1 MGFVSKTVLGEVR
14 RKIASKATA
23 APPSPRVTVVTEVE
37 PNVTEP
43 EMKKVELVNLI
54 VERTGMKKK
63 DVKPVVEATLEVLG
77 EAISNGQELNLQPF
91 GRIKVNNTKDL
102 ANAQVHSVRI
112 CQSKASR
119 SNDDGF
125 IDAAE

>member
-1 MGFVSKTVLGEVR
+1 MSKTVLGEVR

-112 CQSKASR
+112 RQSKASR
-119 SNDDGF
+119 SNDDEF